1 MFSEH
6 DEIPAPRRG
15 VRDLGSPC
23 EADPDKRHRSAKAA
37 EPVAAGLD
45 PPRLQRPPCLR
56 GRRAVGA
63 AGRAAIAAEAMPG
76 GLEAWRNRARPDPR
90 RIVRREELL
99 GMILLNAAPRVRGI
113 FGPMTRTYQFDTTV
127 GRVMIRSTREGAIW
141 RLWLNEQF
149 LGSFDA
155 PELALQALLLGAVTW
170 PTGARPARAEVPP
183 DLTCWECKTAL
194 GTLP

>member
-1 MFSEH
+1 
-6 DEIPAPRRG
+6 
-15 VRDLGSPC
+15 
-23 EADPDKRHRSAKAA
+23 
-37 EPVAAGLD
+37 
-45 PPRLQRPPCLR
+45 
-56 GRRAVGA
+56 
-63 AGRAAIAAEAMPG
+63 
-76 GLEAWRNRARPDPR
+76 
-90 RIVRREELL
+90 
-99 GMILLNAAPRVRGI
+99 MILLNAAPRVRGI
-113 FGPMTRTYQFDTTV
+113 LGPMTRTYQFDTTV

-183 DLTCWECKTAL
+183 DPTCWECKTAP